1 MHVYDSPM
9 TSKQEQIEEQ
19 DIEAAYEVKRQLE
32 AVIYWNAREN
42 FCGEASQ
49 PTLKLWANLSHWT
62 LAEATALTIN
72 RDPEKLIDP
81 AVGKGLLGDAP
92 NINQYKYVQEHTK
105 RAVQAG
111 ELTDPVQLGVYV
123 AWAQKRDL
131 DFPEELAKLVPAA
144 AADNQN
150 EKSNK
155 AKKPADKN
163 QTALMRE
170 RNTLLKLFFCAA
182 VDGYGYD
189 PKAERSPTAKEME
202 SAFERL
208 GIRISDDTIRKYLN
222 EAKEHLP
229 ADFQDD

>member
-1 MHVYDSPM
+1 MM
-9 TSKQEQIEEQ
+9 SKQEQIEEH

-42 FCGEASQ
+42 FCGEASP
-49 PTLKLWANLSHWT
+49 PTLKFWANLSRWT
-62 LAEATALTIN
+62 LAEATALTIDRN
-72 RDPEKLIDP
+72 PKKLIDP

-92 NINQYKYVQEHTK
+92 TIDQYKYVQEHIK

-111 ELTDPVQLGVYV
+111 ELTDPVQPGIYV
-123 AWAQKRDL
+123 AWAKKRDL
-131 DFPEELAKLVPAA
+131 GFPEILAKMVPAVTQ
-144 AADNQN
+144 ADNQN
-150 EKSNK
+150 MPTKTT
-155 AKKPADKN
+155 KKPKDKSH
-163 QTALMRE
+163 TALMRE

>member
-1 MHVYDSPM
+1 
-9 TSKQEQIEEQ
+9 
-19 DIEAAYEVKRQLE
+19 
-32 AVIYWNAREN
+32 VIYWGTRED
-42 FCGEASQ
+42 FCGKAAQ
-49 PTLKLWANLSHWT
+49 PTLKFWANLSRWT
-62 LAEATALTIN
+62 LSEASALTLN
-72 RDPEKLIDP
+72 RDPKQFIDP
-81 AVGKGLLGDAP
+81 AVGKGFLDNDP
-92 NINQYKYVQEHTK
+92 NIDQYHYVQEHMK

-111 ELTDPVQLGVYV
+111 ELTDPVQPGVYV

-131 DFPEELAKLVPAA
+131 DFPEVLAKLVPAA
-144 AADNQN
+144 TQADNQN
-150 EKSNK
+150 TPAKP
-155 AKKPADKN
+155 AKKAADKN

-222 EAKEHLP
+222 EAKEHLL
-229 ADFQDD
+229 ADFLDD

>member
-1 MHVYDSPM
+1 MN
-9 TSKQEQIEEQ
+9 
-19 DIEAAYEVKRQLE
+19 RRFE
-32 AVIYWNAREN
+32 AVAYWSAREN
-42 FCGEASQ
+42 FCGEAAQS
-49 PTLKLWANLSHWT
+49 TLKFWANLSRWT
-62 LAEATALTIN
+62 LEEAVALTIN
-72 RDPEKLIDP
+72 RDPKKFIDP
-81 AVGKGLLGDAP
+81 AVGKGLLEKDPKAEH
-92 NINQYKYVQEHTK
+92 YHYVQEHIK

-111 ELTDPVQLGVYV
+111 ELTDPVQPGVYV
-123 AWAQKRDL
+123 AWAKKRDL
-131 DFPEELAKLVPAA
+131 NFPEALAKLVPAA

-150 EKSNK
+150 TSTKPTR
-155 AKKPADKN
+155 KPADKN

-229 ADFQDD
+229 TDFHDD

>member
-1 MHVYDSPM
+1 MM
-9 TSKQEQIEEQ
+9 SKQEQIEECSPEVIDALSQ
-19 DIEAAYEVKRQLE
+19 QFEA
-32 AVIYWNAREN
+32 IGYWYAEGA
-42 FCGEASQ
+42 FCEKAS
-49 PTLKLWANLSHWT
+49 PTTLKFWANLSQWT
-62 LAEATALTIN
+62 LAEAVALTVN
-72 RDPEKLIDP
+72 RDPKQFIDP
-81 AVGKGLLGDAP
+81 AEGASLLGQCK
-92 NINQYKYVQEHTK
+92 NVEHYHYVQEHIK

-111 ELTDPVQLGVYV
+111 ELTDPVQPGIYV

-131 DFPEELAKLVPAA
+131 GFPEVLAKLVPAA

-150 EKSNK
+150 APSKL

>member
-1 MHVYDSPM
+1 M
-9 TSKQEQIEEQ
+9 TSKQEQIEECSPE
-19 DIEAAYEVKRQLE
+19 DAREVNRRFE
-32 AVIYWNAREN
+32 AVAYWGAHED
-42 FCGEASQ
+42 FCGEAAQS
-49 PTLKLWANLSHWT
+49 TLKFWANLSRWT
-62 LAEATALTIN
+62 LEEAVALTLN
-72 RDPEKLIDP
+72 RDPKRFIDP
-81 AVGKGLLGDAP
+81 AVGKGLLEKDP
-92 NINQYKYVQEHTK
+92 KVEHYHYVQEHIK

-111 ELTDPVQLGVYV
+111 ELTDPVQPGVYV

-131 DFPEELAKLVPAA
+131 GFPEALAKLVPAA
-144 AADNQN
+144 VADNQN
-150 EKSNK
+150 APTKPV
-155 AKKPADKN
+155 KKPADKN

-229 ADFQDD
+229 ADFLDD

>member
-1 MHVYDSPM
+1 MS
-9 TSKQEQIEEQ
+9 SKQEQIEACSPE
-19 DIEAAYEVKRQLE
+19 DAREVSRRFE
-32 AVIYWNAREN
+32 AVAYWGAHED
-42 FCGEASQ
+42 FCGEAAQS
-49 PTLKLWANLSHWT
+49 TLKFWANLSRWT
-62 LAEATALTIN
+62 LEEAVALTIN
-72 RDPEKLIDP
+72 RDPKKFIDP
-81 AVGKGLLGDAP
+81 AVGKGLLEKDP
-92 NINQYKYVQEHTK
+92 KVEHYHYVQEHIK
-105 RAVQAG
+105 RSVQAG
-111 ELTDPVQLGVYV
+111 ELTDPVQPGVYV

-131 DFPEELAKLVPAA
+131 NFPEALAKLVPAA
-144 AADNQN
+144 QADNQN
-150 EKSNK
+150 AP
-155 AKKPADKN
+155 AKPARKPADKN

>member
-1 MHVYDSPM
+1 MS
-9 TSKQEQIEEQ
+9 SKQEQIETL
-19 DIEAAYEVKRQLE
+19 DKEVSRE
-32 AVIYWNAREN
+32 VASSIIAVGYWYAEGA
-42 FCGEASQ
+42 FCKEASST
-49 PTLKLWANLSHWT
+49 TLRFWANLSRWT
-62 LAEATALTIN
+62 LAEAVALTVN
-72 RDPEKLIDP
+72 RDPKQFIDP
-81 AVGKGLLGDAP
+81 AEGASLLGQCK
-92 NINQYKYVQEHTK
+92 NVEHYHYVQEHIK

-111 ELTDPVQLGVYV
+111 ELTDPVQPGVYV

-131 DFPEELAKLVPAA
+131 GFPEALAKLVPTAV
-144 AADNQN
+144 ADNQN
-150 EKSNK
+150 TPTKPSR
-155 AKKPADKN
+155 KPADKN

-229 ADFQDD
+229 ADFLDD

>member
-1 MHVYDSPM
+1 M
-9 TSKQEQIEEQ
+9 TSKQEQIEECSPE
-19 DIEAAYEVKRQLE
+19 DVLEVNRRFE
-32 AVIYWNAREN
+32 AVAYWGTRED
-42 FCGEASQ
+42 FCGETAQS
-49 PTLKLWANLSHWT
+49 TLKFWANLSRWT
-62 LAEATALTIN
+62 LEEAAALTIN
-72 RDPEKLIDP
+72 RDPKKFIDP
-81 AVGKGLLGDAP
+81 VVGKGLLEKDP
-92 NINQYKYVQEHTK
+92 KVEHYHYVQEHIK

-111 ELTDPVQLGVYV
+111 ELTDPVQPGVYV
-123 AWAQKRDL
+123 AWAKKRNL
-131 DFPEELAKLVPAA
+131 DFPEALAKLVPAA

-150 EKSNK
+150 TP
-155 AKKPADKN
+155 AKTTRKPADKN

-229 ADFQDD
+229 ADFLDD